1 MSENLTLQLNK
12 TIKTTR
18 NRAFAAWTQPAELLQ
33 WFAPGPMKAE
43 SIDVDLRIG
52 GIFRWA
58 MSGPIQTGPSP
69 QTGQTMNIVFSGQ
82 FLDIQVD
89 RRLQFTWQSEAN
101 PADQTLVTVSF
112 ADVDGGTEVA
122 ITQERIATSEVF
134 NRNKMGWATML
145 DKLAALC
152 NETAVPAASAH
163 A

>member
-1 MSENLTLQLNK
+1 MSENLTLQLAK

-18 NRAFAAWTQPAELLQ
+18 SRAFAAWTQPVGLLQ

-43 SIDVDLRIG
+43 SIDIDLRIG

-58 MSGPIQTGPSP
+58 MCGPSM
-69 QTGQTMNIVFSGQ
+69 QTGQTMNIVFSGE
-82 FLDIQVD
+82 FLDIQAD

-101 PADQTLVTVSF
+101 PTDNTLVTVSF

-122 ITQERIATSEVF
+122 ITQERHSTTEIL
-134 NRNKMGWATML
+134 NRNKGGWASML

-152 NETAVPAASAH
+152 TETPVIA
-163 A
+163 